1 MTASSGNG
9 QQMLNNQ
16 SMKDSMSSAS
26 SPSAMGGRPKSL
38 ASPSQQPIPAAAGHS
53 RHQSFSPLSGSVL
66 APPRTLRQRS
76 DSDRSNYTSSTTFAP
91 KFIKT
96 DQPPRE
102 TDAIRGIEG
111 ENDFS
116 GKRYV
121 WIRDSTLAFV
131 KGWVIQEITS
141 NKWLVQCED
150 GSVRF
155 HIEDRIIML
164 MLTFFLAT
172 RGCLRER

>member
-1 MTASSGNG
+1 MTASGGNG
-9 QQMLNNQ
+9 QQILNKHA
-16 SMKDSMSSAS
+16 MRDSMSSTP
-26 SPSAMGGRPKSL
+26 SPLAMGGRPKSL
-38 ASPSQQPIPAAAGHS
+38 ALPSQQPAPAAAGHG

-66 APPRTLRQRS
+66 APPRTSRQRS
-76 DSDRSNYTSSTTFAP
+76 DSNRSNNASSTTFAP

-96 DQPPRE
+96 DQPPRDI
-102 TDAIRGIEG
+102 DAVRGIEG

-121 WIRDSTLAFV
+121 WIRDSELAFV
-131 KGWVIQEITS
+131 KGWVMQEITS

-155 HIEDRIIML
+155 HIADRIVML
-164 MLTFFLAT
+164 MLAFFLAT